1 MGLTGVQRI
10 VVECIRR
17 RNHYGARVVAGPAS
31 LYWVVVGGAG
41 LVGLVQRRLQHSLLR
56 VVLRHAPH
64 LCAHDV
70 DLGLGN
76 RCAGDEEW
84 EREDQEIR

>member
-10 VVECIRR
+10 VVEHIRR
-17 RNHYGARVVAGPAS
+17 RDHYVARVVAGPAL
-31 LYWVVVGGAG
+31 LYWVAVGSAG
-41 LVGLVQRRLQHSLLR
+41 PTGPIQRRVLR
-56 VVLRHAPH
+56 VVLRHAPQ
-64 LCAHDV
+64 LHDHDA

-76 RCAGDEEW
+76 RRVGGEEW